1 MAHPVIL
8 SALNFSVMDAIVTS
22 SLFCSAHFYYLT
34 IKFSFKKRLLI
45 LVAREGFLED
55 KCGPRAKN
63 FEHHCIIATI
73 FLIRTVIEKWL
84 L

>member
-8 SALNFSVMDAIVTS
+8 SALNFSMMDAIVSS
-22 SLFCSAHFYYLT
+22 SLFCSFYYLT

-63 FEHHCIIATI
+63 FEHHCIITTI
-73 FLIRTVIEKWL
+73 FLIRTVIEK
-84 L
+84 